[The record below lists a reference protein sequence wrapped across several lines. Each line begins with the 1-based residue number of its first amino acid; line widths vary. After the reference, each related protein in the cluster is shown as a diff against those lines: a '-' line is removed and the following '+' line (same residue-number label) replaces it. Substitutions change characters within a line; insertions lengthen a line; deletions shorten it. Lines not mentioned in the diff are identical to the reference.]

1 MSNAEDWIRKAE
13 QQNTTALKQAEAMR
27 EAVTTARGTARSAD
41 GTVSAVVAPG
51 GALVSLELSDRSIDL
66 GAQRLQAAI
75 VETIHRASADAAAK
89 LESAIRPIVGDRYDE
104 AVKAAQSQMPTVP
117 GTEPSRPS
125 EPEDDDMSQE
135 PLFGRRDSF

>member
-1 MSNAEDWIRKAE
+1 MSNAEDWIRQAE
-13 QQNTTALKQAEAMR
+13 QQNATALKQAEAMR
-27 EAVTTARGTARSAD
+27 EAVTNARGTARSAD
-41 GTVSAVVAPG
+41 GSVTAIVAPG
-51 GALVSLELSDRSIDL
+51 GALVSLDLSDRSVDL

-75 VETIHRASADAAAK
+75 VETIHRAGADAAAK

-117 GTEPSRPS
+117 DAEPGRPS